1 MILLTAFAFVPLV
14 YVFVLSLFRWNMIDS
29 PRFVGVSNYVRLLT
43 DSLFW
48 ASLWNTSVYTIGS
61 LILGLGGALV
71 IALALNAVV
80 RMSRLY
86 RVAYFLPSMASAMV
100 SALVF
105 LWLFEADLGLLN
117 YLLSSMGLARLP
129 WLTHPR
135 LAMLCVVLVGSWRG
149 VSYNVPIFL
158 AGLQAIPREHHE
170 AAAVDGASTWQAF
183 RHVTLPGLRPVLTY
197 TVVMGIIG
205 SFQVI
210 AQVDV
215 LTDGGPLDATM
226 VLIKYIARQAFDYNR
241 MGYASAL
248 SVATFLL
255 LLGFT
260 ILQVRRSMGAAE
272 AQ

>member
-1 MILLTAFAFVPLV
+1 V
-14 YVFVLSLFRWNMIDS
+14 
-29 PRFVGVSNYVRLLT
+29 
-43 DSLFW
+43 
-48 ASLWNTSVYTIGS
+48 
-61 LILGLGGALV
+61 
-71 IALALNAVV
+71 ALALNRVV
-80 RMSRLY
+80 RFSRFY
-86 RVAYFLPSMASAMV
+86 RVAFFLPSMTSAMV

-117 YLLSSMGLARLP
+117 YLLSSLGLGRLP

-135 LAMLCVVLVGSWRG
+135 LAMLCIVVVGSWRG
-149 VSYNVPIFL
+149 ISYNVPIFL
-158 AGLQAIPREHHE
+158 AGLQAIPREHYE
-170 AAAVDGASTWQAF
+170 AASVDGASTWEQF
-183 RHVTLPGLRPVLTY
+183 RHITWPGLRPVVTY
-197 TVVMGIIG
+197 TVVMAIIG

-248 SVATFLL
+248 SVVTFLI

-260 ILQVRRSMGAAE
+260 IAQVRRSARAE
-272 AQ
+272 EAR